1 MKFKNIQWDT
11 RGKVKRGKYECL
23 FFELLARLSFY
34 FVKNNYVL
42 MSVYITGDDNFRDED
57 VCLSTFEDYI
67 SSDRF
72 CRSFINK

>member
-1 MKFKNIQWDT
+1 MS
-11 RGKVKRGKYECL
+11 

>member
-1 MKFKNIQWDT
+1 MS
-11 RGKVKRGKYECL
+11 

-67 SSDRF
+67 PSDRF